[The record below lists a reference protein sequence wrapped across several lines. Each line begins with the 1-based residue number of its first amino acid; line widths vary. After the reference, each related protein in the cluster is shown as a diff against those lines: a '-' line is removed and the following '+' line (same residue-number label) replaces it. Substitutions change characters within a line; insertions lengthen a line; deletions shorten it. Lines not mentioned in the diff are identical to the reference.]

1 MKCPD
6 THVIDK
12 RLHIDV
18 TDRAK
23 RQPPIG
29 LKPVNEAVGFAAL
42 VLFAQLLLNGDEGLC
57 RHGFKL
63 DVCTVM
69 DFSIHQQLVV
79 FTAPLDGMRNQSLTG
94 RKRMVTAG
102 ADFRKYA
109 VVVFERQ
116 PVPVGS
122 NVNLQLVVLALK
134 SLAGTSVEQLW
145 VERASE
151 QMKTEI
157 SNFGSSG

>member
-1 MKCPD
+1 M
-6 THVIDK
+6 
-12 RLHIDV
+12 
-18 TDRAK
+18 
-23 RQPPIG
+23 
-29 LKPVNEAVGFAAL
+29 
-42 VLFAQLLLNGDEGLC
+42 
-57 RHGFKL
+57 
-63 DVCTVM
+63 
-69 DFSIHQQLVV
+69 
-79 FTAPLDGMRNQSLTG
+79 
-94 RKRMVTAG
+94 
-102 ADFRKYA
+102 
-109 VVVFERQ
+109 FERQ